1 MIGNSRKD
9 AKFISSKN
17 CPFYQSSSIKFQVYY
32 FVLSLFR
39 ETKEKSNFIK
49 SVHSCLGSH
58 YHKTPFQ
65 GLMPIGKLRC
75 LRNRFAFNETL
86 YRPNIDDFCGRYFR
100 VNGIKDNQ
108 GVWREHP
115 SGIAVKTVY
124 LLPNRLI
131 KINNYF

>member
-1 MIGNSRKD
+1 MIGNLRKD

-17 CPFYQSSSIKFQVYY
+17 VPFHQASSIKCIIKCF
-32 FVLSLFR
+32 LLFR

-115 SGIAVKTVY
+115 SGIAVKKRVSIT
-124 LLPNRLI
+124 
-131 KINNYF
+131 